1 MRVLNVLRNSAYSMV
16 FYVLAAVL
24 GILLRQAFTRYMPI
38 ELLGLEGLFSN
49 LLTILSLAELGVST
63 VISYGLYREFANGNE
78 QEINMLMSVY
88 RYIYLVIGTFV
99 FLVGVVLFFFLPWI
113 VQDDS
118 ISWYYVEFVY
128 MIQIGTVLSSYF
140 LAYRRTLF
148 TANQKDFVCSRAD
161 IACTLSS
168 NLVKFLAV
176 IVWQDYFLYAATGL
190 TFNII
195 ANVYLHR
202 KAGKMYP
209 FLHSVKV
216 TVADMRARKF
226 FTDIGNFLVHKL
238 SYVIYFG
245 TDAIV
250 VSTVLGLRM
259 AGLLSNYILIYT
271 GVNSIMYK
279 ILQGII
285 PSVGNLIYAEDKEKS
300 YKVYRML
307 DMMYLFWGAYIA
319 CIYAVVLQ
327 PFMRT
332 FFGGDF
338 LLPEA
343 YVIALAV
350 NTLLGIQFENAYNF
364 RSTHGTFDND
374 RSYMVASAAVNLFL
388 SIGLVYVYGIVG
400 IMIGT
405 IAGLLCIVYGRVQ
418 FVFRIIFKRSMKSY
432 LWSHLRW
439 SLLVAVEI
447 LLIYIMVD
455 YLALPDTYLYLVVKC
470 LLIAVLMGAMQILF
484 FHRTQEFKDICSYM
498 KTVKGLIYEKLH
510 KGKV

>member
-24 GILLRQAFTRYMPI
+24 GVLLRQAFTRYMPI

-63 VISYGLYREFANGNE
+63 VFSYGLYREFANGNE
-78 QEINMLMSVY
+78 KEINMLMSIY
-88 RYIYLVIGTFV
+88 RYIYLVIGVFV
-99 FLVGVVLFFFLPWI
+99 FLIGVIVFFFLPWI

-118 ISWYYVEFVY
+118 ISWNYVEFVY
-128 MIQIGTVLSSYF
+128 VIQIGTVLSSYF

-148 TANQKDFVCSRAD
+148 TANQKDFICSRAD

-168 NLVKFLAV
+168 NLVKFWAI
-176 IVWQDYFLYAATGL
+176 IVWQNYFLYAATGL

-195 ANVYLHR
+195 ANVYLHH
-202 KAGKMYP
+202 KAGEMYP

-216 TVADMRARKF
+216 TIADMRARKF
-226 FTDIGNFLVHKL
+226 FSDVGNFLVHKL

-259 AGLLSNYILIYT
+259 AGLLSNYVLIYT

-300 YKVYRML
+300 YKIYRML
-307 DMMYLFWGAYIA
+307 DMMYFFWGGFIA
-319 CIYAVVLQ
+319 CIYALVLQ
-327 PFMRT
+327 PFMQV
-332 FFGGDF
+332 FFGEAF

-374 RSYMVASAAVNLFL
+374 RSYMVASAIVNLIL
-388 SIGLVYVYGIVG
+388 SIGLVQVYGIVG
-400 IMIGT
+400 VMVGT
-405 IAGLLCIVYGRVQ
+405 IAGLLFIVYGRVQ
-418 FVFRIIFKRSMKSY
+418 FVFRVIFKRSMKVY
-432 LWSHLRW
+432 LWRHFLW
-439 SLLVAVEI
+439 SLLVVAEI
-447 LLIYIMVD
+447 LLIRIIFD
-455 YLALPDTYLYLVVKC
+455 RLALPDTYLYFAIKC
-470 LLIAVLMGAMQILF
+470 FLIAALMGAMQILF

-498 KTVKGLIYEKLH
+498 KTVKGIIYEKLH
-510 KGKV
+510 KGKE

>member
-24 GILLRQAFTRYMPI
+24 GVLLRQAFTRYMPI

-78 QEINMLMSVY
+78 KEINMLMSIY
-88 RYIYLVIGTFV
+88 RYIYLVIGVFV
-99 FLVGVVLFFFLPWI
+99 FLIGVIVFFFLPWI

-118 ISWYYVEFVY
+118 ISWNYVEFVY
-128 MIQIGTVLSSYF
+128 VIQIGTVLSSYF

-148 TANQKDFVCSRAD
+148 TANQKDFICSRAD

-168 NLVKFLAV
+168 NLVKFWAI
-176 IVWQDYFLYAATGL
+176 IVWQNYFLYAATGL

-195 ANVYLHR
+195 ANVYLHH
-202 KAGKMYP
+202 KAGEMYP

-216 TVADMRARKF
+216 TIADMRARKF
-226 FTDIGNFLVHKL
+226 FSDVGNFLVHKL

-259 AGLLSNYILIYT
+259 AGLLSNYVLIYT

-300 YKVYRML
+300 YKIYRML
-307 DMMYLFWGAYIA
+307 DMMYFFWGGFIA
-319 CIYAVVLQ
+319 CIYALVLQ
-327 PFMRT
+327 PFMQV
-332 FFGGDF
+332 FFGEAF

-374 RSYMVASAAVNLFL
+374 RSYMVASAIVNLIL
-388 SIGLVYVYGIVG
+388 SIGLVQVYGIVG
-400 IMIGT
+400 VMVGT
-405 IAGLLCIVYGRVQ
+405 IAGLLFIVYGRVQ
-418 FVFRIIFKRSMKSY
+418 FVFRVIFKRSMKVY
-432 LWSHLRW
+432 LWRHFLW
-439 SLLVAVEI
+439 SLLVVAEI
-447 LLIYIMVD
+447 LLIRIIFD
-455 YLALPDTYLYLVVKC
+455 RLALPDTYLYFAIKC
-470 LLIAVLMGAMQILF
+470 FLIAALMGAMQILF

-498 KTVKGLIYEKLH
+498 KTVKGIIYEKLH
-510 KGKV
+510 KGKE